1 MMRRQNNSRSATE
14 VRQDAADAAGISPEL
29 VRAVADRVYAMLR
42 RDLQIERERYRLLS
56 AGNQRRKS
64 EDR

>member
-1 MMRRQNNSRSATE
+1 MQRQNSVRSATE
-14 VRQDAADAAGISPEL
+14 MGQAASPEAGISPEL

-42 RDLQIERERYRLLS
+42 RDFQIERERNRLLDGGMQT
-56 AGNQRRKS
+56 AKS

>member
-1 MMRRQNNSRSATE
+1 MGQTASSE
-14 VRQDAADAAGISPEL
+14 ADISPEL

>member
-1 MMRRQNNSRSATE
+1 MKRQNNWRSATD
-14 VRQDAADAAGISPEL
+14 VRQNASDAAGISPEL